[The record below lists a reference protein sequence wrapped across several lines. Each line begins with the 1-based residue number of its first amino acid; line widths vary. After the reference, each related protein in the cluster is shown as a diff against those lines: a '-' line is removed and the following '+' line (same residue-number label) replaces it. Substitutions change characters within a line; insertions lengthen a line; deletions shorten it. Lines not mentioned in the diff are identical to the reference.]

1 MNKQTL
7 ISIVKYVVGLGL
19 GVGIFWYVF
28 RDTPLPEIQARL
40 SNTNPLWLLLAFG
53 IGLLSHVL
61 RAVRWQMQLEAS
73 GYKVPT
79 DNAIAAV
86 FINYLIN
93 LVIPRAGEVGRCSII
108 LRTDKVPLTSI
119 GTVVTERVIDVLLL
133 GICML
138 IGLGVAHEQILG
150 LFGQM
155 QAGSS
160 SAANGKT
167 TLLMGGMALG
177 LIGLGV
183 VVLFRKRLMQ
193 LPLYQKLEKIVLD
206 LLQNALSIR
215 KVKNPLLFIIYSFA
229 IWACYWLTTYAII
242 AGLSDAEMLS
252 QSVNLLTFAFVVNL
266 VGAIGVAVPSPGGMG
281 TYHLSVVISFI
292 LFHLCDKIENCSI
305 GNSAAL
311 VLHLTQMIILPVI
324 GGGIAYLYLFLRKR
338 L

>member
-7 ISIVKYVVGLGL
+7 ISIIKYVVGLGI

-28 RDTPLPEIQARL
+28 RDTPLSKMQAVL
-40 SNTNPLWLLLAFG
+40 ANANPFWLILAFG
-53 IGLLSHVL
+53 IGLLSHFL
-61 RAVRWQMQLEAS
+61 RSVRWRMQLEAS
-73 GYKVPT
+73 GYEVPT
-79 DNAIAAV
+79 DNAFAAV
-86 FINYLIN
+86 LINYLVN
-93 LVIPRAGEVGRCSII
+93 LVTGRGGELVRCSIV

-119 GTVVTERVIDVLLL
+119 GIVATERIIDVLML

-138 IGLGVAHEQILG
+138 IGLGVASEQILD

-160 SAANGKT
+160 NAGSGKA
-167 TLLMGGMALG
+167 TLLMGLMAFG
-177 LIGLGV
+177 VIGLGIIL
-183 VVLFRKRLMQ
+183 LFRKKLIQ
-193 LPLYQKLEKIVLD
+193 LPFYQKLEKIALD

-215 KVKNPLLFIIYSFA
+215 KVKNPLLFIVYSFA
-229 IWACYWLTTYAII
+229 IWACYWLTTYVII
-242 AGLSDAEMLS
+242 RSLSDAEVLS

-292 LFHLCDKIENCSI
+292 LFHLCDKIENCSM
-305 GNSAAL
+305 GNSAAF
-311 VLHLTQMIILPVI
+311 VLHLTQMIILPVV

>member
-7 ISIVKYVVGLGL
+7 ISTIKYVVGLGI

-28 RDTPLPEIQARL
+28 RDTPLSKMQSVL
-40 SNTNPLWLLLAFG
+40 SNTNPSWLLLAFG
-53 IGLLSHVL
+53 IGLLSHFL
-61 RAVRWQMQLEAS
+61 RAVRWRMQLEAS
-73 GYKVPT
+73 GYEVPM
-79 DNAIAAV
+79 DNAFAAV
-86 FINYLIN
+86 LINYLVN
-93 LVIPRAGEVGRCSII
+93 LVTSRGGEIVRCSVV

-119 GTVVTERVIDVLLL
+119 GGVATERVIDVLML

-138 IGLGVAHEQILG
+138 IGLGVASEQILG

-155 QAGSS
+155 QAGGS
-160 SAANGKT
+160 SAGSGKA
-167 TLLMGGMALG
+167 TLLMGALAFG
-177 LIGLGV
+177 LIGFGLV
-183 VVLFRKRLMQ
+183 ILFRKRLMQ
-193 LPLYQKLEKIVLD
+193 LPIYQKIEKIALD

-215 KVKNPLLFIIYSFA
+215 KVKNPLLFIAYSFA
-229 IWACYWLTTYAII
+229 IWVCYWLTTYSII
-242 AGLSDAEMLS
+242 SGLSDAEMLS

-292 LFHLCDKIENCSI
+292 LFHLCEKVDNCSI

-311 VLHLTQMIILPVI
+311 VLHLTQMIILPVV